1 MVTDLM
7 PITGTTDND
16 IVLIIEII
24 VKDQLAK
31 DTIIIVMQKIIIEG
45 RIIAGILKTV
55 GIQMTTDMP
64 EIIKV
69 KENMQTKETMAK
81 IIMENIN
88 SNYETG
94 KKRERNNC
102 ALFFFRNLSFS

>member
-16 IVLIIEII
+16 IVLIIGII

-31 DTIIIVMQKIIIEG
+31 DTIIIVMQKNH
-45 RIIAGILKTV
+45 RRSDNRRYTKTV

-64 EIIKV
+64 KS
-69 KENMQTKETMAK
+69 KENMQTKETIK

-88 SNYETG
+88 SNYET
-94 KKRERNNC
+94 KKES
-102 ALFFFRNLSFS
+102 ALRSLF

>member
-1 MVTDLM
+1 
-7 PITGTTDND
+7 
-16 IVLIIEII
+16 
-24 VKDQLAK
+24 
-31 DTIIIVMQKIIIEG
+31 MQKNNH
-45 RIIAGILKTV
+45 RRSDNRRYTKTV

-69 KENMQTKETMAK
+69 KENMQKRKET

-94 KKRERNNC
+94 KKES
-102 ALFFFRNLSFS
+102 AIIALSFLEIYRFLNTKENKNPSKKNI